1 MKTTL
6 QEVTRFARMHIL
18 GGCILC
24 AGKGFIC
31 EVCKDKEP
39 LYPFD
44 LDSIVQCEK
53 CFAVFHP
60 ECSFELKNCTKCD
73 RIEARNIKWHVF
85 LSQNDRELSPVN
97 GEQNSIEIPSNWYL
111 YYIFLSA
118 SMNLFDNEIDRN
130 SYAFYWQ

>member
-73 RIEARNIKWHVF
+73 RIEARTLKWHVF
-85 LSQNDRELSPVN
+85 MSQNDRELSTVN
-97 GEQNSIEIPSNWYL
+97 GEQSSIEIPSNWYL

-118 SMNLFDNEIDRN
+118 SMNLFDNEIDQN
-130 SYAFYWQ
+130 SYSF